1 MLNLI
6 RCNKS
11 STNQTLD
18 QNGGSPMERSSIDK
32 RIEVLAEACEGNSSL
47 LVEVSK
53 LKSSM

>member
-1 MLNLI
+1 MLNLL

-11 STNQTLD
+11 STNQMLD
-18 QNGGSPMERSSIDK
+18 QNGGSPIERSSIDK